1 MKAGLRPGFLS
12 KKLDKRENPVYNV
25 FVMGEK
31 RPNPFL
37 PGWGRAKVHKE
48 VKEMPKLTS
57 KYETIFV
64 VDVTLGEEKMTAVIE
79 KFKDLIAQHG
89 TVENVA
95 DWGKRRLAYAIND
108 MTEGYYTLI
117 EFECAPDFIKEL
129 TRVYNITEGVMRSIV
144 IAK

>member
-1 MKAGLRPGFLS
+1 
-12 KKLDKRENPVYNV
+12 
-25 FVMGEK
+25 
-31 RPNPFL
+31 
-37 PGWGRAKVHKE
+37 
-48 VKEMPKLTS
+48 MPKLTS

-79 KFKDLIAQHG
+79 KFKALIAQHG